1 MHSGGWTG
9 AWLREEMGSGAALC
23 WYRTAPCPCTILH
36 PFIIPHSHRK
46 SRDSNKLMHFLKIG
60 KATGKYC
67 FGRVILAFR
76 MRYCTPGILMSILD
90 ADETVCLVLLFPA
103 NHDIAPDAKP
113 IRQKEMGWDNG
124 RGSCCLAWCV
134 KRGLVFCVR
143 RGGIRVWYQV

>member
-1 MHSGGWTG
+1 
-9 AWLREEMGSGAALC
+9 MGSGAALC

-36 PFIIPHSHRK
+36 PFIIPPSHRK

-60 KATGKYC
+60 KATEKYC

-113 IRQKEMGWDNG
+113 ICQKEMGWDNG
-124 RGSCCLAWCV
+124 IGSCCLAWRV
-134 KRGLVFCVR
+134 NRGLVFCVR
-143 RGGIRVWYQV
+143 RGGIRV